1 MRPDP
6 GRELL
11 EELVGKLDP
20 GSRAMI
26 GQELRGRALLLVWE
40 QADRAGPM
48 SEVERAMFI
57 LKRLYPEM
65 PAAHRDSLRRQ
76 MEADWAAGT
85 WSGFRRPVRR
95 VGGPPTM

>member
-11 EELVGKLDP
+11 EELVGRLDP
-20 GSRAMI
+20 GSRAII
-26 GQELRGRALLLVWE
+26 GQELRDRALLLAWD

-48 SEVERAMFI
+48 SEIERAMFI
-57 LKRLYPEM
+57 LGRLYPDM
-65 PAAHRDSLRRQ
+65 PAPHRHSIRRQ

-95 VGGPPTM
+95 VGGPSTM